1 MWALRGF
8 HLDVVGEDSNQVVCV
23 IRGLEGDYVALELKR
38 AVQVDVVADHGE
50 DLNMRDEATRE
61 IPSMM
66 KPGLLVNI
74 WMGVVD
80 GGADVREGEAM
91 RATHQARWCDY
102 Y

>member
-1 MWALRGF
+1 M
-8 HLDVVGEDSNQVVCV
+8 
-23 IRGLEGDYVALELKR
+23 
-38 AVQVDVVADHGE
+38 QVDVVADHGE
-50 DLNMRDEATRE
+50 DVNMREESTRE

-80 GGADVREGEAM
+80 EGADVREGEAM

-102 Y
+102 